1 MREPASNDQNRA
13 KYRMIEMTE
22 YAETTV
28 YSDFDMTLS
37 LVEPFFIWSDD
48 VTTSFV
54 HARKT
59 NIPED

>member
-1 MREPASNDQNRA
+1 
-13 KYRMIEMTE
+13 MIEMTE

-28 YSDFDMTLS
+28 YSDLDMILS
-37 LVEPFFIWSDD
+37 LVAPFFILSDD

-59 NIPED
+59 NIPEDCRVHDVAAWGIEWGA